1 MQVEADNCCRHPRGK
16 EGAGVRLPAELE
28 FQLISDTMW
37 LVVKAKKIVSVEVF
51 AISNWG
57 IIIEFLPL

>member
-1 MQVEADNCCRHPRGK
+1 MGNYCSHPRGK
-16 EGAGVRLPAELE
+16 EGAGVRLLAELE

-37 LVVKAKKIVSVEVF
+37 LVVKAKKFGSVEVF
-51 AISNWG
+51 AISNLW